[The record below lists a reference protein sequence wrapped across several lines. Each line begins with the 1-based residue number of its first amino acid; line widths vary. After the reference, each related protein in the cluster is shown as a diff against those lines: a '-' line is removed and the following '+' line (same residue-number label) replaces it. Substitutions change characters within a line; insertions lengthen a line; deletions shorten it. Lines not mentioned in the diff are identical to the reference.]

1 MPEIIEHIAFFAGG
15 ISLLVAVGQLCVQYR
30 RLENY
35 NLFAL
40 FFVLS
45 LLLFQYGF
53 IFNGVVLQKPFLLY
67 FHFTLLYCLGPVLY
81 YAYYLVIRVDESLP
95 KKKLWLL
102 APAALYLI
110 GDIYFIRSDVAVQK
124 DIITSLFIDY
134 NRLNT
139 NAWGPFL
146 VCTALLLDSLYI
158 ILLVKRIFQYWRLR
172 ELTPIMVITL
182 IFSFVSIAGLLLL
195 SGSYY
200 YNNQLFMKIS
210 ILIMACLL
218 IAAYLVGQHRPEFLQ
233 LLVNETRK
241 KRYERSLLKGLE
253 IDKLCSKLKQLM
265 KEERLYLDEDIT
277 IKQVADELHLTVHQ
291 LSELLNVKL
300 MMNFNTFINLYR
312 IQEAKQMLIDEPDRS
327 VLSIAY
333 AVGFNSKSSFYEA
346 FTRFTGKTPVQ
357 YRKYKLLKM
366 QEEECVD
373 KTKIMS

>member
-1 MPEIIEHIAFFAGG
+1 MSEIFEHIAFFAGG
-15 ISLLVAVGQLCVQYR
+15 ISLLIAIGQLCVQYR

-40 FFVLS
+40 FFILS

-53 IFNGVVLQKPFLLY
+53 IFNGVVLQKPFLVY

-81 YAYYLVIRVDESLP
+81 YAYYLVIRVDDSLP

-110 GDIYFIRSDVAVQK
+110 IDVHFIMSDVAVQK
-124 DIITSLFIDY
+124 DIITSLFIDH
-134 NRLNT
+134 NRLDT
-139 NAWGPFL
+139 NSWGTLL
-146 VCTALLLDSLYI
+146 VCAALLLDSLYI

-182 IFSFVSIAGLLLL
+182 IFSFLSIAGLLLL

-200 YNNQLFMKIS
+200 YNNQLLMKIS
-210 ILIMACLL
+210 ILIMAGLL
-218 IAAYLVGQHRPEFLQ
+218 VAAYLVGQHWPEFLQ
-233 LLVNETRK
+233 LLVIETRK
-241 KRYERSLLKGLE
+241 KRYERSLLKGFE
-253 IDKLCSKLKQLM
+253 VDTLCLKLKQIM
-265 KEERLYLDEDIT
+265 EEERLYLDEDIT
-277 IKQVADELHLTVHQ
+277 IKQVADELHLTIHQ

-300 MMNFNTFINLYR
+300 MMNFNTFINHYR

-333 AVGFNSKSSFYEA
+333 AVGFNSKSSFYDA
-346 FTRFTGKTPVQ
+346 FTRFTGQTPVQ
-357 YRKYKLLKM
+357 YRKYKLLKT
-366 QEEECVD
+366 QTEECVD
-373 KTKIMS
+373 KIKIKS